1 MLVKMVR
8 LSIFATLSLTLVS
21 TQVLASDGDSEACP
35 MWLAPSY
42 LNSVNAMEKRYGIY
56 AGRTYEKDAILPLQE
71 LVFPLVD
78 FFTDFNKKRP
88 MGEDVVEFL
97 QGNAWQQQ
105 KVGSNFEGIFSSD
118 AIVPG
123 LGSLANYHS
132 MFFNAEFSDASV
144 LLREQGEEYPKAGE
158 ASLMRGAVTSYFNA
172 TLTAAKTIPAG
183 MEIFPGTSSLMIFA
197 EKLCNTFC
205 GCYVL

>member
-8 LSIFATLSLTLVS
+8 LSIFAILSLTLVS

-132 MFFNAEFSDASV
+132 MFFNTTARSG
-144 LLREQGEEYPKAGE
+144 LLVAGRRRRLANSWQE
-158 ASLMRGAVTSYFNA
+158 DSTWS
-172 TLTAAKTIPAG
+172 
-183 MEIFPGTSSLMIFA
+183 
-197 EKLCNTFC
+197 C
-205 GCYVL
+205 GL